1 MLAEMKILPRTFL
14 IIFSITLF
22 TCRQEKPAASNQSVS
37 IVPDSVLL
45 HQADLLYNLAEAIT
59 DLKKSDSVLSLH
71 KRALAI
77 REKLLT
83 NDLRLVESY
92 YKVGVLYNL
101 SNKYDVANKYLEN
114 ARRIAEAINTPIL
127 IIYGIYTN
135 LIICKRELKDIPTA
149 TSIAQK
155 LLHLIHERDP
165 QNKAMIADAH
175 DRLAG
180 IYHYSN
186 EEDKAIENWL
196 ISVKIT
202 PSSNHEI
209 LGKLYFNISIAYSR
223 LKQFKKSLAYLNK
236 SIQQDLIWAGPE
248 SKSIAD

>member
-92 YKVGVLYNL
+92 YKVGVL
-101 SNKYDVANKYLEN
+101 
-114 ARRIAEAINTPIL
+114 
-127 IIYGIYTN
+127 
-135 LIICKRELKDIPTA
+135 
-149 TSIAQK
+149 
-155 LLHLIHERDP
+155 
-165 QNKAMIADAH
+165 
-175 DRLAG
+175 
-180 IYHYSN
+180 
-186 EEDKAIENWL
+186 
-196 ISVKIT
+196 
-202 PSSNHEI
+202 
-209 LGKLYFNISIAYSR
+209 
-223 LKQFKKSLAYLNK
+223 
-236 SIQQDLIWAGPE
+236 
-248 SKSIAD
+248 